1 MPDNGKVRM
10 AGWKIL
16 PLIDPAPL
24 KQFATRTPVRSGN
37 FNKETISNE
46 GKTILIKRPFLMKG
60 RQF

>member
-1 MPDNGKVRM
+1 M